1 MLYSGKKNCTLRHK
15 KNKYSNSRVVRTFFS
30 DESKKHTPP
39 FELNGWSLQKIL
51 GRQTRVVLLTRYNF

>member
-39 FELNGWSLQKIL
+39 PSS
-51 GRQTRVVLLTRYNF
+51 